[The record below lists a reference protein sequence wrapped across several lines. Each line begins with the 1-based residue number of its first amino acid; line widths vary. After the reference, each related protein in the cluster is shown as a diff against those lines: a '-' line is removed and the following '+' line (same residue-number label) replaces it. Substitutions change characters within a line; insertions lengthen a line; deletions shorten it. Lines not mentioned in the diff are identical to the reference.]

1 MNIETTYRPPSTKD
15 LITDGYY
22 MRYVSYEA
30 TDKII
35 AHLKSYGNPFSPY
48 TQIYLLTHSNS
59 IVHPCR
65 MAVSIMAYGIHHPEQ
80 FGNKYDNVLYQ
91 SAVRF
96 IRHMLAHIEAR
107 HKGRSLQFRK
117 KHFIALANL
126 FYEVLYKDA
135 LILCNRVR
143 PKVHIVKEEDKWWLI
158 KKRVVEQVVE
168 DDIYNM

>member
-15 LITDGYY
+15 LLRDGYY
-22 MRYVSYEA
+22 MRFVSYEA

-35 AHLKSYGNPFSPY
+35 AHLTTYGNPFSPY
-48 TQIYLLTHSNS
+48 AQIYLSTHSNS
-59 IVHPCR
+59 VVHPAR
-65 MAVSIMAYGIHHPEQ
+65 MAVGLMAYGIHYPEQ

-96 IRHMLAHIEAR
+96 IRQMLAHIDDK
-107 HKGRSLQFRK
+107 HKGRSIQFRK

-135 LILCNRVR
+135 KMLCNRVR
-143 PKVHIVKEEDKWWLI
+143 PKPLPILDDKDKWWLI
-158 KKRVVEQVVE
+158 KKQVIEQVVE
-168 DDIYNM
+168 DDI